1 MDSRPP
7 PPPLSS
13 HSQPIRLH
21 PSPSSATEPPIQRP
35 LRSLLP
41 TIDPASIP
49 KTASKKERFEEK
61 PAQRREVRS
70 HGRAGETLDVV
81 CADSTAGD
89 WEVTGDF
96 KNTSIF
102 ATIDRLYP
110 PNDWLVGS
118 SLPPKFSPTII
129 ESTLNELT
137 PNNVS
142 KAIYKD
148 PTDSKEVPPL
158 DVPELLAFL
167 VRQSGPFLDQFGV
180 RRA

>member
-1 MDSRPP
+1 MGKKNLKKRLGGNRFFLLWRHPP
-7 PPPLSS
+7 
-13 HSQPIRLH
+13 
-21 PSPSSATEPPIQRP
+21 
-35 LRSLLP
+35 
-41 TIDPASIP
+41 DP
-49 KTASKKERFEEK
+49 
-61 PAQRREVRS
+61 V
-70 HGRAGETLDVV
+70 VV

-142 KAIYKD
+142 SNTGHWDGMISQAICKD
-148 PTDSKEVPPL
+148 PTDSKEVPPR
-158 DVPELLAFL
+158 DVPELLAYL
-167 VRQSGPFLDQFGV
+167 VRQSGPFLDQIGV
-180 RRA
+180 RRG